1 MEYACILINFGK
13 KVKNLLMP
21 QTLGKYIIFIGII
34 LVVAGLLLHFGGDRL
49 KWLGHLPGD
58 MRIEKENFRF
68 YFPITTMIIISV
80 LLTLIVN
87 LIKKL
92 W

>member
-1 MEYACILINFGK
+1 LV
-13 KVKNLLMP
+13 KVKKLLMP

-49 KWLGHLPGD
+49 KWPGHLPGD
-58 MRIEKENFRF
+58 IRIEKENFRF
-68 YFPITTMIIISV
+68 YFPITTMIIVSV
-80 LLTLIVN
+80 LLTLIIK
-87 LIKKL
+87 LTKKL

>member
-1 MEYACILINFGK
+1 LA
-13 KVKNLLMP
+13 KVKKLLMP
-21 QTLGKYIIFIGII
+21 QSLGKYIIFIGII

-58 MRIEKENFRF
+58 IRIGKENFRF
-68 YFPITTMIIISV
+68 YFPVTTMIIVSV
-80 LLTLIVN
+80 LLTLIVY

>member
-1 MEYACILINFGK
+1 MEYAGIFVIFDSSK
-13 KVKNLLMP
+13 KLLMP

-34 LVVAGLLLHFGGDRL
+34 LVIAGLLLHFGGDRL

-58 MRIEKENFRF
+58 IRIEKENFRF
-68 YFPITTMIIISV
+68 YFPVTTLIIVSV
-80 LLTLIVN
+80 LLSLIVN

>member
-1 MEYACILINFGK
+1 LV
-13 KVKNLLMP
+13 KVKKLLMP

-34 LVVAGLLLHFGGDRL
+34 LVLAGLLLHFGGDRL

-58 MRIEKENFRF
+58 IRIVKENFRF
-68 YFPITTMIIISV
+68 YFPVTTMIIVSL